1 MFHGSG
7 DIWSTGD
14 HEGVLVFCTHQFKMH
29 GPVLYH
35 RNWKPHEFFSESPA
49 SGESRTSIRRA
60 HGFLDIVYTRART
73 ENAAKRLSE
82 MFHAWANSDKPSKR
96 AYSVGVAYLEE
107 ICVTLQPLSVV
118 FHGPM
123 IVAVL
128 NVFTLPML
136 NETSDRNDVPSSI
149 LFESERLTSSPVL
162 NSRNMPLVNLDV
174 REFSL
179 FCPDLYSNKVAES
192 FDNVCILHVSALKVT
207 PQPDNPLPRVVIE
220 KSIYQSALQAGI
232 TSCPGSEVEDRQY
245 QLDICGFEVCSSS
258 WNDLVNYGKNLQQ
271 FTHSP
276 NIQNPAFEWNTVS
289 MSGYEFLS
297 SFCADL
303 LINYLS

>member
-1 MFHGSG
+1 MFCLVVFRGSG
-7 DIWSTGD
+7 DTWLTGD
-14 HEGVLVFCTHQFKMH
+14 HEGILVFCTHQFKMH

-49 SGESRTSIRRA
+49 SGESRTSVRRA
-60 HGFLDIVYTRART
+60 HGFLDVVYTRART
-73 ENAAKRLSE
+73 ENAARRLGE
-82 MFHAWANSDKPSKR
+82 TFHAWTNSDKPSKR
-96 AYSVGVAYLEE
+96 TYSVGVAYLEE

-118 FHGPM
+118 FHGPV
-123 IVAVL
+123 IAAVL

-136 NETSDRNDVPSSI
+136 NEASNQQDEAPSSV
-149 LFESERLTSSPVL
+149 LERELSASPVL

-179 FCPDLYSNKVAES
+179 FCPDLRSGKVAGS
-192 FDNVCILHVSALKVT
+192 FDDVCILHVSSLKVT

-220 KSIYQSALQAGI
+220 KSIYQIALQAGI

-258 WNDLVNYGKNLQQ
+258 WDDLVNYGKNLQK

-289 MSGYEFLS
+289 MSGYKFPS
-297 SFCADL
+297 SFL
-303 LINYLS
+303 RPLIS